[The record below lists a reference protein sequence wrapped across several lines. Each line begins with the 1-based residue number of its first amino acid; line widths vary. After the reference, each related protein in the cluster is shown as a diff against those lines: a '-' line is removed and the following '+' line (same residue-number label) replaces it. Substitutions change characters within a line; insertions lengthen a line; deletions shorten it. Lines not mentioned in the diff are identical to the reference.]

1 METSVVQCRCEH
13 PTIIISPLLPELL
26 AKYRNYTIRGKEY
39 IISKSYKSLLYGT
52 NKSKFSVQNLHITE
66 DDLCSCYVTDYR
78 NNKTYPIYLAV
89 PCGHCEICRHAKVT
103 SLVQRCKLETMMYN
117 CKPIFLTLT
126 YDDLHKKECGVCL
139 RDVQLFFKRLR
150 INLCRKGYR
159 EKIRY
164 VLVSEYGKR
173 TSRPHYHA
181 ILWNLH
187 ASSLVSYREIRDIIA
202 KSWSYGFCMLRLV
215 DPSNDKGF
223 YYTAKYLSKDS
234 NVPRGCN
241 KTFCVSSNRGGSI
254 GAPWFYSQRRH
265 VAETLNTNL
274 KYVNKWSHK
283 VAAVQLNRYALNKL
297 LPSFS
302 RSLPYSIKKRV
313 RRFVLY
319 YSYLRELKDINYLSF
334 KETFNR
340 VMCIFPKYMYIETFD
355 HVRHNLIDVPFN
367 SMLRFLLEDE
377 ERILRV
383 IDRDLDYYYY
393 LSQRRDVFIEKLLR
407 TVVSVDLTSLSYKY
421 RIEREYAA
429 QREVL

>member
-1 METSVVQCRCEH
+1 MLYETKTSRFKPQF
-13 PTIIISPLLPELL
+13 
-26 AKYRNYTIRGKEY
+26 
-39 IISKSYKSLLYGT
+39 YG
-52 NKSKFSVQNLHITE
+52 VTE
-66 DDLCSCYVTDYR
+66 SDLCNCYVTDYR
-78 NNKTYPIYLAV
+78 SGKSFPIYLQV
-89 PCGHCEICRHAKVT
+89 PCGHCEVCRHSKVS

-126 YDDLHKKECGVCL
+126 YDELHKKDCGVCL

-187 ASSLVSYREIRDIIA
+187 ANTLVSYREVRSIIE
-202 KSWSYGFCMLRLV
+202 KSWSNGFCMLRLV
-215 DPSNDKGF
+215 DPTNDKGF
-223 YYTAKYLSKDS
+223 YYTAKYLAKDS
-234 NVPRGCN
+234 HVPCGCN
-241 KTFCVSSNRGGSI
+241 STFCVSSNRGGGI
-254 GAPWFYSQRRH
+254 GSSWFFSQREH
-265 VAETLNTNL
+265 VCKTLNTKL

-283 VAAVQLNRYALNKL
+283 VADVQLNRYALNKL

-319 YSYLRELKDINYLSF
+319 YRFLYQVRDENFLAFKDTY
-334 KETFNR
+334 NR
-340 VMCIFPKYMYIETFD
+340 VMSVFPKYMYIESS
-355 HVRHNLIDVPFN
+355 RHIRSSCIDIPYN
-367 SMLRFLLEDE
+367 TLYRTMLDDE
-377 ERILRV
+377 ECISRV
-383 IDRDLDYYYY
+383 LDRDLDYFYR
-393 LSQRRDVFIEKLLR
+393 LSFLRDKYIEKLLR
-407 TVVSVDLTSLSYKY
+407 NALYVDLSSLSYKY
-421 RIEREYAA
+421 RIEREYSE